1 MAKIRIPQGQYLMK
15 ILYISPENTVG
26 TLTLWKEE
34 HERRGNHC
42 RTLTFFKSPKNFKD
56 DICLN
61 LPFNFTN
68 PKMSYLRNV
77 IYKLYRGEDGYFKE
91 KKGYPPIWKP
101 EGFFDNNFLK
111 IKDALWKP
119 IVYKAIKDFELDK
132 FDVYHFE
139 SGMDFF
145 KNEDFVKKLI
155 KKNKKIVCHYHGEDL
170 RSRGVMPLI
179 NKVSNLNLTNE
190 LDLLDKHPDL
200 KYLFLPFETSRF
212 IKKTSLNKI
221 LRVGHAPTNRF
232 YKGSEHIIRVC
243 QKLKL
248 EGIIEFDLIEN
259 VSNRIALKRKSKLD
273 IFIDQIGNK
282 GGWGYGMNSI
292 ESLSMGVCT
301 LTEMNQSYEKFINDH
316 PFINVNEKSLEAELR
331 NLIKDPDSILLRG
344 SEGGNWVNK
353 HHAIDKVADEL
364 YEYYSLIGLKS

>member
-1 MAKIRIPQGQYLMK
+1 MK

-26 TLTLWKEE
+26 TLTLWKKE
-34 HERRGNHC
+34 HERRGNQC
-42 RTLTFFKSPKNFKD
+42 RTLTFFKSPKNFND

-68 PKMSYLRNV
+68 PKMAYLRNT
-77 IYKLYRGEDGYFKE
+77 IYKLYRGNEGYFKG
-91 KKGYPPIWKP
+91 KKGYPPVWEP
-101 EGFFDNNFLK
+101 EGVFDNVFLK
-111 IKDALWKP
+111 IKDMFWKP
-119 IVYKAIKDFELDK
+119 IVYKAIKNFELDK

-139 SGMDFF
+139 SGMDFL
-145 KNEDFVKKLI
+145 KNESFVKELTKT
-155 KKNKKIVCHYHGEDL
+155 NKKIICHYHGEDL

-179 NKVSNLNLTNE
+179 DKVSDLNLTNE
-190 LDLLDKHPDL
+190 LDLLDMHPNL

-232 YKGSEHIIRVC
+232 YKGSDHIIRVC

-248 EGIIEFDLIEN
+248 ERKIEFDLIEN
-259 VSNRIALKRKSKLD
+259 VTNRVALKRKSKLD
-273 IFIDQIGNK
+273 IFIDQIGDK

-301 LTEMNQSYEKFINDH
+301 LTEMNQSYENFINDH
-316 PFINVNEKSLEAELR
+316 PFININEKSLEAKLRELV
-331 NLIKDPDSILLRG
+331 KDPDNILLRG
-344 SEGGNWVNK
+344 SEGKTWVNK
-353 HHAIDKVADEL
+353 YHSISKVADEL
-364 YEYYSLIGLKS
+364 YKYYSSIGLQT